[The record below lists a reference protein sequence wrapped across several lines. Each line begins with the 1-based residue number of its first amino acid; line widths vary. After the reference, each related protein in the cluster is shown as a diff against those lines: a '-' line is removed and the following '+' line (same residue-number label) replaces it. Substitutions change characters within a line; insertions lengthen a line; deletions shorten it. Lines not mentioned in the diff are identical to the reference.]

1 MMDGYDQKPS
11 LFNKKLAA
19 SAAGKSTSN
28 RPGCETIQMTS
39 NAHPLAPW
47 LARQLTGLLARR
59 GHAWLLHGPS
69 GLGQFELGLALA
81 RAWVCEAPTLPAARG
96 SLPPEGALTAL
107 GRPGDGSDASALH
120 GACGVCASCHAIDVH
135 THADFAVLMPEADML
150 THGWPLDEKAQAEID
165 DKKRKPGKEIRVD
178 AMRAVIEFA
187 QRTSAR
193 GRGKVVLIYP
203 AERMNAITANA
214 LLKTLEE
221 PPGDV
226 RFVLA
231 SDAAHALL
239 PTIRSRCQTHTMIW
253 PGTDEAL
260 AWLAQQGVPADAVPA
275 LLTAAG
281 GRPAAALALA
291 QPDAHRAAQAWSA
304 LPKTLAH
311 GGAAAVAAVT
321 DLPAPELIARLQKLC
336 HDLMT
341 AQTGAAPRF
350 FTAADLPHLPASSRQ
365 MMQLARWAK
374 QLTREARVAEHPFN
388 AGLTTEALVSSA
400 QAALNLRH

>member
-1 MMDGYDQKPS
+1 
-11 LFNKKLAA
+11 
-19 SAAGKSTSN
+19 
-28 RPGCETIQMTS
+28 MTVES
-39 NAHPLAPW
+39 PPQSHTLAPW
-47 LARQLTGLLARR
+47 LARQLAELLARR
-59 GHAWLLHGPS
+59 GHAWLLQGPS

-81 RAWVCEAPTLPAARG
+81 RSWLCESDAPTP
-96 SLPPEGALTAL
+96 
-107 GRPGDGSDASALH
+107 H
-120 GACGVCASCHAIDVH
+120 GACGVCASCHAINVH
-135 THADFAVLMPEADML
+135 THADFAVLMPESHLLAR
-150 THGWPLDEKAQAEID
+150 GWPLDEKALAEID

-187 QRTSAR
+187 QRTNAR
-193 GRGKVVLIYP
+193 GRGKAVLIYP

-253 PGTDEAL
+253 PDASKAL
-260 AWLAQQGVPADAVPA
+260 AWLAGQGVPADAAPA

-281 GRPAAALALA
+281 GRPEAALALA
-291 QPDAHRAAQAWSA
+291 RSVSGASGAQQAAKAWAA
-304 LPKTLAH
+304 LPRTLAR
-311 GGAAAVAAVT
+311 GGAAAVAAVA

-336 HDLMT
+336 HDLMA

-350 FTAADLPHLPASSRQ
+350 FAAADLPRLSAHPRQ
-365 MMQLARWAK
+365 MMRLARWAK
-374 QLTREARVAEHPFN
+374 QLAQEARVAEHPFN
-388 AGLTTEALVSSA
+388 AGLTVEALVSAA
-400 QAALNLRH
+400 QTALR